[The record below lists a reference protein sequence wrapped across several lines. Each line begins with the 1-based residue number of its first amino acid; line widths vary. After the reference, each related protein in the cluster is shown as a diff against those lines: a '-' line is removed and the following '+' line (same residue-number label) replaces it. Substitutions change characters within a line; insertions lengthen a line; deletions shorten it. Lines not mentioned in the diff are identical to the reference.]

1 MDNKE
6 WKLFYLKDLFNITKG
21 TRLTISDRIEG
32 DIPFVT
38 AGHDN
43 QGVSSFIGNDNL
55 EVFQDVI
62 TIDMFSEAF
71 YRGYS
76 FCCDDNIHVLTPKQ
90 PLNKYSSLFIVSV
103 INTSKDILSYGKQFR
118 LKTFE
123 RQKIFLPIDD
133 NSDPDFK
140 YMEIFMRNKE
150 KELLNRYDNHLKNLN
165 AQIGG
170 GQLSNFNDIL
180 WAPFSLEELGDI
192 FSGKDIYENERISG
206 DIPYITAKSV
216 NNGVGHFIKNSNNT
230 LQSNAISINRNGAVG
245 YAFYHPYKALFSND
259 CRKFVINKNKHVSLF
274 IVNQIKLQKEKFSY
288 GYKMGTERLNKTK
301 ILLPV
306 DDEGNPNFEFME
318 QYMIS
323 KEIELLDKY
332 SQFLKQ

>member
-1 MDNKE
+1 MDSKE

-21 TRLTISDRIEG
+21 TRLTISDRVEG

-123 RQKIFLPIDD
+123 RQRILLPIDE
-133 NSDPDFK
+133 NSNPDFK

-150 KELLNRYDNHLKNLN
+150 KELLNKYNNHLENLN

-170 GQLSNFNDIL
+170 GQLGNLNEIQ
-180 WAPFSLEELGDI
+180 WAPFSLEELGYI
-192 FSGKDIYENERISG
+192 FSGKDIYEDERISG

-216 NNGVGHFIKNSNNT
+216 NNGVGHYVKNINNT

-245 YAFYHPYKALFSND
+245 YAFYHPYKALYSND
-259 CRKFVINKNKHVSLF
+259 CRKFVINKNKYISLF

-301 ILLPV
+301 IMLPV
-306 DDEGNPNFEFME
+306 DDEGNPNYDYME
-318 QYMIS
+318 KYMIN
-323 KEIELLDKY
+323 KEMEMLNRYLD
-332 SQFLKQ
+332 FLNQ